1 MKVCLMK
8 SINHLSLDDITVVI
22 PSIGRNND
30 LNETVKFLNKG
41 KNKPKQIIAIIP
53 KAELIDLNL
62 RIYKNLIIFIS
73 DSYGQVNQRIHGFNI
88 SKTKFTLQ
96 LDDDC
101 FISQDSI
108 LELKK
113 TLTKLGQK
121 NCVGPIFLSNKNEPL
136 HRYKNNLL
144 SNILSLIFEIPI
156 GKKKMGKTNYMNL
169 NYGIDPEI
177 SDDDLTKVQWI
188 PGGCKLM
195 YTSELIKEKYYK
207 FSGKAYYEDIIHS
220 RILNIKNIKMW
231 ITKKSICK
239 TDTVNFTY
247 KEIPFIKNVVKSNFQ
262 NKIFKYWIWLL
273 LVKLKKSI

>member
-1 MKVCLMK
+1 MRSNNNLNDVT
-8 SINHLSLDDITVVI
+8 IVI

-30 LNETVKFLNKG
+30 LDETIKFLNKG
-41 KNKPKQIIAIIP
+41 KKKPKQIVAVIP

-62 RIYKNLIIFIS
+62 SNYKNLIIYVS
-73 DSYGQVNQRIHGFNI
+73 DQYGQVNQRIHGFNL

-101 FISQDSI
+101 FISQNNI

-113 TLTKLGQK
+113 SLIQLGKK
-121 NCVGPIFLSNKNEPL
+121 NCIGPIFFSKSNQPL
-136 HRYKNNLL
+136 HKYNNSFL
-144 SNILSLIFEIPI
+144 SNILSLFFEIPM

-169 NYGIDPEI
+169 NYGIDPNI
-177 SDDDLTKVQWI
+177 CKDDLTNVEWI

-195 YTSELIKEKYYK
+195 YTSELIKENYYK

-220 RILNIKNIKMW
+220 RLLKEKQIKMW
-231 ITKKSICK
+231 ISKKSTCK

-247 KEIPFIKNVVKSNFQ
+247 KEIPFIKNIVRSNFG
-262 NKIFKYWIWLL
+262 NKFFKYWIWLL

>member
-1 MKVCLMK
+1 MR
-8 SINHLSLDDITVVI
+8 SINYENLKDLTVVI

-41 KNKPKQIIAIIP
+41 TNIPKKIIAIIP
-53 KAELIDLNL
+53 KAELINLNL
-62 RIYKNLIIFIS
+62 SKYKNLIIFIS
-73 DSYGQVNQRIHGFNI
+73 DHYGQVNQRIHGFNL

-101 FISQDSI
+101 FISQKSI

-113 TLTKLGQK
+113 TLIKLGKK

-136 HRYKNNLL
+136 HKYNNNFL
-144 SNILSLIFEIPI
+144 SDILSLIFEIPV

-169 NYGIDPEI
+169 NYGIDPDICKE
-177 SDDDLTKVQWI
+177 DLIKVQWI

-195 YTSELIKEKYYK
+195 YTSELIKEKYYN

-220 RILNIKNIKMW
+220 KLLKEKKIKMW
-231 ITKKSICK
+231 ISKKSICK

-247 KEIPFIKNVVKSNFQ
+247 KEIPFIKNIVRTNFGR
-262 NKIFKYWIWLL
+262 KIFKYWIWLL